1 MRFIRPYQETFYTN
15 KINMLMILAG
25 AIFAC
30 LIGIIYLLW
39 NQRTLQK
46 QVDNLENLI
55 AQNAAASSR
64 SSSGGMPPLEEVIA
78 HYEQQL
84 SQEEHEHE
92 QEGNEIL
99 DTIMEEPEVGDDEP
113 LPESDSPESA
123 PQTEP
128 ETKMIDLSGESKPEV
143 NMAKFNSI
151 KAKDFKEKCKE
162 LGFSP
167 KGPKQE
173 LILRLL
179 KHPSFNSEE
188 DLIAAM
194 TKTEGEDNSD
204 AAPVEAEEDVIMM
217 ED

>member
-1 MRFIRPYQETFYTN
+1 
-15 KINMLMILAG
+15 
-25 AIFAC
+25 
-30 LIGIIYLLW
+30 
-39 NQRTLQK
+39 
-46 QVDNLENLI
+46 
-55 AQNAAASSR
+55 
-64 SSSGGMPPLEEVIA
+64 MPPLEEVIA

-84 SQEEHEHE
+84 SQEDEDDVEAAPSMGAVDDE
-92 QEGNEIL
+92 VL
-99 DTIMEEPEVGDDEP
+99 DTIMEEPDVADDEP
-113 LPESDSPESA
+113 LPESGPDSAPASPESA

-143 NMAKFNSI
+143 NMSKFSSI

-179 KHPSFNSEE
+179 KHPSFNSED
-188 DLIAAM
+188 DLVTAM
-194 TKTEGEDNSD
+194 TKSETESEDV
-204 AAPVEAEEDVIMM
+204 APVESSEDVIMM